1 MTNLIAMT
9 FLQPRDAAHLARV
22 LDGRQGEVA
31 KAIGTS
37 RQRINHLAS
46 GRAPRIRLELGAAIE
61 NYLQLPRG
69 DLFTLN
75 PDQADLIGEYLQAR
89 RNAT

>member
-1 MTNLIAMT
+1 MAARTLV
-9 FLQPRDAAHLARV
+9 QPKDSERLAHLLR
-22 LDGRQGEVA
+22 GRQGEVA

-46 GRAPRIRLELGAAIE
+46 GRAPRIRIQLAAAIE
-61 NYLQLPRG
+61 DYLELPRG

-75 PDQADLIGEYLQAR
+75 PDDLALITEYVHAPR
-89 RNAT
+89 SAS